1 MTNSTERPRLRI
13 ALVAAAALVVAA
25 TAAGPAGAKPKDKVQ
40 AKVHRGALTVTGSR
54 DDDALALRLRAGDPS
69 VLELIVDGQATD
81 AFRLSALN
89 QIAVDGGDGNDQIA
103 IDESNGAFT
112 NTVPTTLDGEDGNDT
127 LQGGSGI
134 ETLNGGDGNDS
145 VNGGRGNDV
154 AFLGAGDDSFTW
166 NPGDGSDTVEGEAG
180 TDTMQFNGANINE
193 HIDLSANGPRLR
205 LFRDVANITM
215 DTDGIENVNIAARG
229 GADTITVNNLSGTS
243 VTNVNT
249 DLGSND
255 GQTDQVNVNGTA
267 GPDVIGVAAGKAGVT
282 SVTGLAATVSIS
294 GAEAATDTLA
304 VAALAGDDVV
314 QATDLAA
321 DALRF
326 TADGGEGN
334 DVLTGGA
341 GDDALF
347 GGPGD
352 DVLIGGPGNDT
363 LDGGPGANVLIQ

>member
-1 MTNSTERPRLRI
+1 MAACEGRNGNAVTGEEPTDILAVDGLAGDDAFHVDGSLAPLDERLIGGDGADTTTATGTAGNDTIGIAANGAFTRVSVLGASGAVDAQTENLEVDGASGDDTI
-13 ALVAAAALVVAA
+13 TAGNGLA
-25 TAAGPAGAKPKDKVQ
+25 TLT
-40 AKVHRGALTVTGSR
+40 ALT
-54 DDDALALRLRAGDPS
+54 
-69 VLELIVDGQATD
+69 I
-81 AFRLSALN
+81 
-89 QIAVDGGDGNDQIA
+89 DGGDGNDA
-103 IDESNGAFT
+103 ITGGDGADI
-112 NTVPTTLDGEDGNDT
+112 LR
-127 LQGGSGI
+127 
-134 ETLNGGDGNDS
+134 GGDGNDS